1 MKRVQGQ
8 NKRGYPCERSEEF
21 IKHSRFL
28 TPPKAEF
35 GMTVF
40 LRRRRFWI
48 TTGRAFTLL
57 EMLTALAIIALLIG
71 LLIPAIGKIQ
81 TTAQTVK
88 QKAQFH
94 AIEVALEAFRSDVGD
109 YPPSR
114 QANTAPPASEP
125 PGYYGAQ
132 KLAEAVVGLDGF
144 GFHPWSKFRSDGK
157 ADVNGNGTYELVYD
171 VVNGIKDGSTT
182 VQTAAD
188 NLKAR
193 KGPYLE
199 LEKANAVKVSSVYSS
214 NLNVN
219 LNTYVL
225 VDMFLK
231 KMATGKKTGIP
242 ILYFRA
248 DTSQSILDPLDTQDS
263 IYDIEHNFMGFV
275 FPKVPWDVS
284 LNHPM
289 RDDIKGTF
297 YRRITNPNFPGT
309 ETNNYVDARPYRTD
323 SFILLSAGP
332 DGLYGTPD
340 DVYNFDES
348 EK

>member
-1 MKRVQGQ
+1 MRRVRLI
-8 NKRGYPCERSEEF
+8 RG
-21 IKHSRFL
+21 
-28 TPPKAEF
+28 
-35 GMTVF
+35 
-40 LRRRRFWI
+40 
-48 TTGRAFTLL
+48 FTLL
-57 EMLTALAIIALLIG
+57 EMLTALAIIALMIG

-81 TTAQTVK
+81 TMAQTVK

-109 YPPSR
+109 YPPS
-114 QANTAPPASEP
+114 NYIYISGISDGT
-125 PGYYGAQ
+125 GYTGAQ

-144 GFHPWSKFRSDGK
+144 GFHPKSQWRYDGM
-157 ADVNGNGTYELVYD
+157 ATNVLG
-171 VVNGIKDGSTT
+171 KDGNIIPGPISLYHIGSDIVNFETS
-182 VQTAAD
+182 D
-188 NLKAR
+188 ENFKAR

-231 KMATGKKTGIP
+231 KMAAGKKTGMP

-248 DTSQSILDPLDTQDS
+248 DSSKSKLDPTKTS
-263 IYDIEHNFMGFV
+263 ESVYDIDNNFMGFV
-275 FPKVPWDVS
+275 SPNPPWDAT
-284 LNHPM
+284 LRHPM
-289 RDDIKGTF
+289 YNDPTIFYQRIK
-297 YRRITNPNFPGT
+297 NPNFPGT
-309 ETNNYVDARPYRTD
+309 DANNHLDARPYQAD

>member
-1 MKRVQGQ
+1 MERK
-8 NKRGYPCERSEEF
+8 KTIRGF
-21 IKHSRFL
+21 IR
-28 TPPKAEF
+28 PGYF
-35 GMTVF
+35 G
-40 LRRRRFWI
+40 
-48 TTGRAFTLL
+48 GFTLL

-114 QANTAPPASEP
+114 QADTAAGEPA
-125 PGYYGAQ
+125 GYYGAQ

-144 GFHPWSKFRSDGK
+144 GFHPLSQWRSNGTAVNVIGKDGNP
-157 ADVNGNGTYELVYD
+157 VNGGGEVLLYHI
-171 VVNGIKDGSTT
+171 G
-182 VQTAAD
+182 AD
-188 NLKAR
+188 IANFETSDENLKAR

-214 NLNVN
+214 TSNPNVN

-225 VDMFLK
+225 ADMFQMVK
-231 KMATGKKTGIP
+231 KRPTGKTGMP

-248 DTSQSILDPLDTQDS
+248 DTSKGYLYSGSGSVTPSQSIYNLED
-263 IYDIEHNFMGFV
+263 NFMGFV
-275 FPKVPWDVS
+275 FPNPPWDTS
-284 LNHPM
+284 SSHPM
-289 RDDIKGTF
+289 RDDTGTF
-297 YRRITNPNFPGT
+297 YQRIRNPNFPGT
-309 ETNNYVDARPYRTD
+309 AANNYTDARPYRAD

-332 DGLYGTPD
+332 DGLYGTLD
-340 DVYNFDES
+340 DVYNFDEN